1 MKTFK
6 GLLWKDYYISRMWFI
21 GWIGIITFLYA
32 VGVGV
37 GKYFEESGFIFL
49 FVVMLGFMQLAF
61 LPIILIAMLRL
72 EGRTQLW
79 LHTPLNCWKLLLS
92 KFFIAFIYSLVS
104 FLCVDLLGV
113 LSLSLK
119 WITLPYIPWKESI
132 WFNLFIISMAVHLG
146 SWILFY
152 WTFYHSLSKYPRLK
166 NVRWVLIVIIYIVY
180 QFGTAILMKYKWV
193 NDILNV
199 WTIKI
204 PSGMFFEIG
213 PEGNQFRV
221 NEEYLHFPLLTLII
235 YIVLTIFLFALSSW
249 LLERKVEV

>member
-1 MKTFK
+1 MKSFQ
-6 GLLWKDYYISRMWFI
+6 GLLWKDYFISRMWFF

-37 GKYFEESGFIFL
+37 SKYFEEPGVIFL
-49 FVVMLGFMQLAF
+49 FIVMLGFMQLAF
-61 LPIILIAMLRL
+61 LPIMLIAMLRL

-92 KFFIAFIYSLVS
+92 KTLLAFIYSIVA
-104 FLCVDLLGV
+104 FLFVDLLGV
-113 LSLSLK
+113 LSLSLNM
-119 WITLPYIPWKESI
+119 IDFPYLPWKESI
-132 WFNLFIISMAVHLG
+132 WFNLVLISMAVHLG

-166 NVRWVLIVIIYIVY
+166 NIRWILIVIIYFVY
-180 QFGTAILMKYKWV
+180 HFGSAILVKFQWI
-193 NDILNV
+193 NDILNA

-213 PEGNQFRV
+213 PEGNQFTV
-221 NEEYLHFPLLTLII
+221 NDEYLNFPLLTLII
-235 YIVLTIFLFALSSW
+235 YIVLTLFLFALSSW